1 MATLFPKNFRRVTGQ
16 IYAGG
21 APSLEFLSFLR
32 NTLKVRT
39 ILSLDANVAG
49 QIGPTVKSLGM
60 EHLVVPVNPGDSTMN
75 DHIKY
80 LVRNVGDILNNRQPI
95 YVHCLQGQ
103 DRTGFVIALYRVKR
117 ENMNCNAALNEARRF
132 GYGLGI
138 SQQVQQLW
146 KNILCVSQT
155 GADVSSVV
163 DSDIVQE
170 MRDTFQMGNVA
181 PAFNPQQSYAP
192 QVDDPRVRRRSL
204 RTMMLQDIADA
215 DDDDDDDDIPLVG
228 EYNGGPLRGVGPVEN
243 SGILQLI

>member
-1 MATLFPKNFRRVTGQ
+1 MATPFPKNFRRVTGQ

-21 APSLEFLSFLR
+21 APDTDFLNFLR

-39 ILSLDANVAG
+39 VLSLDANVAG
-49 QIGPTVKSLGM
+49 QIGPMVKSLGM
-60 EHLVVPVNPGDSTMN
+60 QHLVVPINPKDSTMT

-80 LVRNVGDILNNRQPI
+80 LVRNVGDILNNKQPI

-117 ENMNCNAALNEARRF
+117 ENMDCKVALNEARRF

-146 KNILCVSQT
+146 QNILCVAQT
-155 GADVSSVV
+155 GADVSAVV

-170 MRDTFQMGNVA
+170 MRDTFQMGDVA
-181 PAFNPQQSYAP
+181 PAFNPQQSWAP
-192 QVDDPRVRRRSL
+192 KVDDPRIRRRLL
-204 RTMMLQDIADA
+204 RTRMLQDVADTN
-215 DDDDDDDDIPLVG
+215 DIPLVG
-228 EYNGGPLRGVGPVEN
+228 HRNDGAIRGAGPVEN